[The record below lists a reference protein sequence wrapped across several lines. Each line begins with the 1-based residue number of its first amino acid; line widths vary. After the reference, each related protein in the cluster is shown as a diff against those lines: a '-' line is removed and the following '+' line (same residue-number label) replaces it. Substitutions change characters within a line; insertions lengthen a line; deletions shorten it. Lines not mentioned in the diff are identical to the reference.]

1 MFLSRQ
7 YPMVLFVWRFT
18 KLIVRIKRRNET
30 KQNEA
35 LRKLTKANESL
46 GPSSQ
51 APACAGGCF
60 RWLSQRFVLFCFVSF
75 RQNLFSVNQP

>member
-1 MFLSRQ
+1 MFFITSISDGFICLEI
-7 YPMVLFVWRFT
+7 YKINCYVL
-18 KLIVRIKRRNET
+18 KGET
-30 KQNEA
+30 KRNEA